1 MTKFGE
7 KAAVVVDRSG
17 GRVKFA
23 SAHDLRRSFGARWAP
38 RVMPATLRE
47 LMRHDSIETTMRYYV
62 GANAKSTAAALWDA
76 HRGRANPGASLGA
89 TQAAAF

>member
-1 MTKFGE
+1 M
-7 KAAVVVDRSG
+7 
-17 GRVKFA
+17 KFA